1 MTVAEA
7 IESFLFHCRY
17 EKNLSER
24 TLRAYATDLNQ
35 FNAGLASPDETL
47 QVTAL
52 GKLELRG
59 YIQRLFQHYREKTI
73 KRKVATL
80 KALFGF
86 LERDEVVE
94 RNPFRTM
101 DVRIKETRRLPRVI
115 SKADL
120 RLLFRHLYEELARV
134 PELSEERRV
143 LVRDVALLEAL
154 FATGARVFEI
164 CSVRSQDVNLPEGW
178 MKILG
183 KGGKERVIHLCD
195 PDVIAALY
203 SYSEARPID
212 GEYFFVNRRGSRLS
226 EQTVR
231 SALRKRALGA
241 GLTAAVRPHLIRHTV
256 ATLLFEEG
264 VDIRHIQHLLG
275 HSSIATTQIYTHV
288 RSRSQREVL
297 ENKHPRRTLMV
308 TAADARPPV

>member
-7 IESFLFHCRY
+7 IDAFLFHCRF
-17 EKNLSER
+17 EKNLSDR

-35 FNAGLASPDETL
+35 FIAGLAGRDDKV
-47 QVTAL
+47 QVTEL
-52 GKLELRG
+52 GKLELRA
-59 YIQRLFQHYREKTI
+59 YIQQLFQRYGEKTI
-73 KRKVATL
+73 KRKIATL

-86 LERDEVVE
+86 LERDEVVA

-120 RLLFRHLYEELARV
+120 RLLFRHVYEELARV
-134 PELSEERRV
+134 PQLSEERRV

-183 KGGKERVIHLCD
+183 KGGRERVIHLCD

-203 SYSEARPID
+203 SASRH
-212 GEYFFVNRRGSRLS
+212 RRKHQPNHRVAASRW
-226 EQTVR
+226 VGP
-231 SALRKRALGA
+231 SANQPFGTGGPSLFAGGGA
-241 GLTAAVRPHLIRHTV
+241 A
-256 ATLLFEEG
+256 
-264 VDIRHIQHLLG
+264 
-275 HSSIATTQIYTHV
+275 IA
-288 RSRSQREVL
+288 
-297 ENKHPRRTLMV
+297 P
-308 TAADARPPV
+308 